1 MGDAV
6 DGDLSF
12 LHSFEEGGLGAGRGA
27 VDFVHQHHVGH
38 DGAWTEAEFPV
49 ALVEDVGAGDVGGE
63 KVGGALDALE
73 GAAEGEG
80 DALGEDGFA
89 DAGNAVDEDVALA
102 EEGHDAE
109 AEGLLVADD
118 DFLEVLEEGV
128 GDFAGVGEGEFLHGG
143 VFSPWGLRG
152 SRWGNFNGSF
162 GGGQAGGTPSPI
174 SPPSQPSPVKGE
186 GVRVDSRLRG
196 NDGGGCGN
204 DGGEAGM
211 TRGGCGNDGGGGGND
226 GGSCGND
233 ERG

>member
-1 MGDAV
+1 MTSSTNTMFAMM
-6 DGDLSF
+6 
-12 LHSFEEGGLGAGRGA
+12 GAGP
-27 VDFVHQHHVGH
+27 
-38 DGAWTEAEFPV
+38 EAEFPV

-89 DAGNAVDEDVALA
+89 DAGDAVDEDVALA

-143 VFSPWGLRG
+143 FFLLGGFGEAVGVTLMEVLGVGKRG
-152 SRWGNFNGSF
+152 E
-162 GGGQAGGTPSPI
+162 TPRPI
-174 SPPSQPSPVKGE
+174 SPPSQPSPLKGE

-196 NDGGGCGN
+196 NDG
-204 DGGEAGM
+204 
-211 TRGGCGNDGGGGGND
+211 RGLR
-226 GGSCGND
+226 
-233 ERG
+233 E